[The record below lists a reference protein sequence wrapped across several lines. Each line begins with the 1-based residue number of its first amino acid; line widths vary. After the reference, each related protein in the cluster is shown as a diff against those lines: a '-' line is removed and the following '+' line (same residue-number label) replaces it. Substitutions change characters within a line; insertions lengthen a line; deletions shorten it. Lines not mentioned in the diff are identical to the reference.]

1 MKKVVLL
8 ISSSCLLLLI
18 LSSILWSSQPH
29 VSVEQNLS
37 NQRLEGYYNNKK
49 DFEEAFNSNLEVSK
63 ESVYSGVVSH
73 HFLVRE
79 IIAEFFLGI
88 DFEGIDTV
96 YIVGPDHFQETLPKD
111 TYLLISLL
119 DWDTPYG
126 VLESDKDLINHL
138 SENLNVEI
146 QDTPFR
152 LEHSIYTLI
161 PFLKKVAPDVK
172 VVPLILKA
180 SNNYNT
186 YLDLGR
192 RAYSDN
198 SIVIVSADFSHNA
211 TRVGAKENDRV
222 SIDCL
227 KTGNVDCIEQITS
240 DCNHCFT
247 FMYGFLSGKDLSFK
261 LVSNE
266 QSINFGEQNEE
277 NITSYVVG
285 YFVPKE

>member
-8 ISSSCLLLLI
+8 IGSFCILLLI
-18 LSSILWSSQPH
+18 LTCIPWLSQPH
-29 VSVEQNLS
+29 ISSERNLS
-37 NQRLEGYYNNKK
+37 DYRLEGYYNNKK

-96 YIVGPDHFQETLPKD
+96 YIVGPDHFNETFPKD
-111 TYLLISLL
+111 TYLLTSLL

-126 VLESDKDLINHL
+126 VLESEKDLINNL
-138 SENLNVEI
+138 SKNLNIGV
-146 QDTPFR
+146 QNTPFR

-198 SIVIVSADFSHNA
+198 SIVIVSADFSHNV

-227 KTGNVDCIEQITS
+227 KTGNVDCVEQITS
-240 DCNHCFT
+240 DCNQCFA